1 MVFSPADSFG
11 LVAPSLIF
19 ERYFFVLCRE
29 KNFDFVLDFVPLHR
43 NFAAVQFFAAIVACL
58 FCIGVI
64 DVYV

>member
-43 NFAAVQFFAAIVACL
+43 NFAAV
-58 FCIGVI
+58 
-64 DVYV
+64 